1 MIISELESKVV
12 GHTIGRYKSNIENLD
27 VLKIEENIK
36 QLKPDICRLKI
47 NGSDDMLF
55 DKLKQLNYPYEI
67 YNINYYNIFDL
78 SSVKKKEPPSELS
91 YRQVIEGIEDKD
103 FYIVLSNVLSARSWM
118 EYNTFLTSH
127 IFNENNKREAA
138 IEYYQNFADDSNKAS
153 YTGLVYYD
161 KTPIGLFMG
170 YFTEDS
176 FFGNLFGLVESFRN
190 KGLSQYFY
198 YFMYSECKKRNIKYF
213 KNEVNLFN
221 FKSQKSALTQG
232 FLPKEIYYN
241 LSIFPFCNINQS
253 KFKIIEL
260 ASFKLD
266 ALNLFIKSEFS
277 EFEISTFKQKIYT
290 KSNSF
295 NKCILQSVISLSE
308 RKFIVIHFLD
318 NFNHIVKSY
327 YIYLQVII

>member
-12 GHTIGRYKSNIENLD
+12 GHNIGRYKANIENLD
-27 VLKIEENIK
+27 IIELEENIK

-47 NGSDDMLF
+47 NGRDDKLF
-55 DKLKQLNYPYEI
+55 DKLDNLNYPFEL
-67 YNINYYNIFDL
+67 YNINYYNVFDI
-78 SSVKKKEPPSELS
+78 SNIKPQKIPTELS
-91 YRQVIEGIEDKD
+91 YRQVIEGNKDKD
-103 FYIVLSNVLSARSWM
+103 FYEVLSDIISARSWM
-118 EYNTFLTSH
+118 EYNTFITSN
-127 IFNENNKREAA
+127 IFNEKLKKDAA
-138 IEYYQNFADDSNKAS
+138 IKHYESFANKTNPLS
-153 YTGLVYYD
+153 YTGLVYF
-161 KTPIGLFMG
+161 KQTPIGLFMG
-170 YFTEDS
+170 SFVEDS
-176 FFGNLFGLVESFRN
+176 FFGNLFGLVERFRN

-198 YFMYSECKKRNIKYF
+198 YFMYGECKKRNISFF

-221 FKSQKSALTQG
+221 YKSQQSALTQG

-318 NFNHIVKSY
+318 NFNHIVRSY